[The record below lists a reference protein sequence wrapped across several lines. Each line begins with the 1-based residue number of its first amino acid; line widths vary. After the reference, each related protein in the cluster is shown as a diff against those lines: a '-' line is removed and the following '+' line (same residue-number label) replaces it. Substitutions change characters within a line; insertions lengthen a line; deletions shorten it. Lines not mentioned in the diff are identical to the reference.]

1 MSYRPGGDNDSKRTT
16 FLKLLLAEVEKTA
29 PTRWRSSEPA
39 AELGAAVPREVLW
52 NDAHCWDTETTGL
65 LSNMV
70 AACRN
75 RWASMRA
82 SIGLR
87 DLLIAIKSSKS
98 VSRARIILEKA
109 QQNFWVL
116 RPFSAWIASA
126 ISIICFRLERTPGVG
141 ATSLGPA
148 LASCRGALQSI
159 AAFSGLSNILMLT
172 GSFFMLQIYDRVL
185 PSRSVPTL
193 LGLAIIAI
201 ILYAFQGVID
211 LVRSRMS
218 MRIGRFLDL
227 SLGDQVYRAIVRMPL
242 KARGDGDGLQP
253 LRDLDQV
260 RGFLASGGPSALFD
274 LPWMP
279 LYICICFL
287 FHFWIGATAL
297 AGTIALVALAL
308 AAEVRTKKPTN
319 EAAEL
324 GRSRMALAA
333 AGRRNAEVLHAL
345 GMTGRTATIWR
356 GTNCDYLHAHERAS
370 DVSNGLGTFSR
381 VLRMMLQSAVL
392 AVGAYLVIRQEATA
406 GIIIASSILTAR
418 ALAPVELA
426 IAHWK
431 GFVSARQAANR
442 LQQLLAL
449 FPETQSPLDL
459 PPPRVCLSVQA
470 VAVAPPSEQKLVV
483 DDVSF
488 ELNAGTGLGII
499 GPSGVGKSSLARAL
513 VGIWQPV
520 RGTVRLDGAALE
532 HWLPEALGQHI
543 GYLPQD
549 IELFDGTI
557 AKNISRFEAATSSAR
572 AVIAAAQAADVH
584 KLILSLPDGYG
595 TQIGEGGLTLSA
607 GQRQRIALARALYR
621 DPFLIVLDE
630 PSSNLDAEGEAA
642 LTQAILGVRARG
654 GIAIVIAHR
663 PSAVNGVNHILFMG
677 EDGLKLFG
685 DKDEVL
691 RKVVRSVG
699 ARPKQMPSPV
709 VTSPRAIPQITYN
722 LPRFDDWVAKVDRFD
737 TLRKSQVP
745 AHHPPGIRH

>member
-1 MSYRPGGDNDSKRTT
+1 MRYRLGADHETESSTL
-16 FLKLLLAEVEKTA
+16 LKLLLAEAEKTVLSE
-29 PTRWRSSEPA
+29 WRSSEPTID
-39 AELGAAVPREVLW
+39 LQAAVARKASLD
-52 NDAHCWDTETTGL
+52 DAKRWRMQTRDL
-65 LSNMV
+65 LSTIV
-70 AACRN
+70 AACRSKWN
-75 RWASMRA
+75 SIRLRYCSPPIASSA
-82 SIGLR
+82 GF
-87 DLLIAIKSSKS
+87 DLL
-98 VSRARIILEKA
+98 RRISEQL
-109 QQNFWVL
+109 QPNFWL
-116 RPFSAWIASA
+116 RWRFSASVASA
-126 ISIICFRLERTPGVG
+126 IPIICFRLQGFRVFE
-141 ATSLGPA
+141 ATNLGSA
-148 LASCRGALQSI
+148 LAACRGAFWSI
-159 AAFSGLSNILMLT
+159 ATFSGLSNVLMLT

-193 LGLAIIAI
+193 IGLVAIAF
-201 ILYAFQGVID
+201 ILYLFQGVID
-211 LVRSRMS
+211 LVRNRMS

-227 SLGDQVYRAIVRMPL
+227 SVADQVYRAIVRMPL

-308 AAEVRTKKPTN
+308 VAELRTKKPTN
-319 EAAEL
+319 AAAGL
-324 GRSRMALAA
+324 GRSRVALAA

-345 GMTGRTATIWR
+345 GMTGRAATIWR
-356 GTNCDYLHAHERAS
+356 QINRDYLHAHEQAS
-370 DVSNGLGTFSR
+370 DVGNGLGSFSR
-381 VLRMMLQSAVL
+381 VLRMILQSAVL

-426 IAHWK
+426 ISHWK
-431 GFVSARQAANR
+431 GFVGARQAANR
-442 LQQLLAL
+442 LQRLLAL
-449 FPETQSPLDL
+449 FPEMQAPLEL
-459 PPPRVCLSVQA
+459 PPPRECLSVQA
-470 VAVAPPSEQKLVV
+470 IAVAPPSEQKLVV
-483 DDVSF
+483 HDVSF

-499 GPSGVGKSSLARAL
+499 GPSGAGKSSLARAL
-513 VGIWQPV
+513 VGIWLPV

-532 HWLPEALGQHI
+532 HWSPEALGQHI

-557 AKNISRFEAATSSAR
+557 ATNISRFEAAPSSAR
-572 AVIAAAQAADVH
+572 AIMAAAQAADVH

-595 TQIGEGGLTLSA
+595 TQVGEGGITLSA

-621 DPFLIVLDE
+621 DPFLVVLDE

-663 PSAVNGVNHILFMG
+663 PSAVNGVDHILFIG
-677 EDGLKLFG
+677 ENGLKVFG
-685 DKDEVL
+685 EKDEVL
-691 RKVVRSVG
+691 RKVVRSVD
-699 ARPKQMPSPV
+699 ASSKQIPSPI
-709 VTSPRAIPQITYN
+709 VTSPRALPQITYN
-722 LPRFDDWVAKVDRFD
+722 LQRFDDWAAKVDRFD
-737 TLRKSQVP
+737 TLWNSQVP
-745 AHHPPGIRH
+745 SHHPPGIRH